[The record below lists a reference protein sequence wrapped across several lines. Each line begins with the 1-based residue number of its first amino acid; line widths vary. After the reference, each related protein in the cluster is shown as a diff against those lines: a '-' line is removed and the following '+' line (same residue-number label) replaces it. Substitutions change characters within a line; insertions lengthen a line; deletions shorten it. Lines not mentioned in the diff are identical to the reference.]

1 LQLTGGENNAW
12 TSSDITNYYTI
23 APTHNV
29 ETAFW
34 LESDRMLR
42 LAFTEQSLEVQRH
55 VVIEEFKQRNLNQP
69 YGDISQL
76 IRSVAFTTHPYRWP
90 VIGRQIEDIE
100 TATLEEVKEFFY
112 AHYAPNNAILCVS
125 GSISFDETVRLCE
138 KWFAPIPRREIA
150 PRNLPVE
157 PKQTAPRHLTVERD
171 VPLDAIVKV
180 YHMCARNGA
189 EYHACDLLSDVLG
202 TGASSRLYKELVQEK
217 QLFNSIDASISGEI
231 ECGLLIINGKL
242 NKGVSMEDGEAAI
255 LEEIEKL
262 QKHGVTEREMN
273 KVVNRFE
280 AEHLVSNLN
289 YTDKAISKWERGES
303 LPDVLTLKKV
313 ATILGSDVN
322 FILESHED
330 DDFITQKKSVFK
342 IQNRIAIC
350 SLAVTVVWLI
360 ATLIFVY
367 FKIYQQVDLWQAF
380 IAGVPASCLVLFV
393 LLRRWYKSNKLFSF
407 IVISL
412 FIWSG
417 IAFIYLSSLHLNM
430 WALFFIGVPI
440 QVIFILTYRLKM

>member
-1 LQLTGGENNAW
+1 MINVTRYTLSNGLRVLHHYDANTRMTALNVLYDVGSKDDNPHRTGFAHLFEHLMFGGSENIPDFDTPLQLTGGENNAW

-23 APTHNV
+23 APTHNI

-90 VIGRQIEDIE
+90 VIGKKIEDIE
-100 TATLEEVKEFFY
+100 TATMDEVKEFFY

-125 GSISFDETVRLCE
+125 GSITFEETVRLCE
-138 KWFAPIPRREIA
+138 KWFSPIPRREIA
-150 PRNLPVE
+150 LRDLPVE
-157 PKQTAPRHLTVERD
+157 PKQTEPRHLTVERD

-180 YHMCARNGA
+180 YHMCPRNGA
-189 EYHACDLLSDVLG
+189 QYHACDLLSDVLG
-202 TGASSRLYKELVQEK
+202 TGASSRLYAELVQEK

-242 NKGVSMEDGEAAI
+242 NKGVNIKDGEAAI

-262 QKHGVTEREMN
+262 QKHGVSYREMN
-273 KVVNRFE
+273 KVINRFE

-289 YTDKAISKWERGES
+289 YTDKAANLAYHELIGCAEDINTEVDKYKA
-303 LPDVLTLKKV
+303 LTPQDIQQAACDVLQENNCSTLYYLAK
-313 ATILGSDVN
+313 
-322 FILESHED
+322 
-330 DDFITQKKSVFK
+330 QK
-342 IQNRIAIC
+342 N
-350 SLAVTVVWLI
+350 VVE
-360 ATLIFVY
+360 
-367 FKIYQQVDLWQAF
+367 
-380 IAGVPASCLVLFV
+380 
-393 LLRRWYKSNKLFSF
+393 
-407 IVISL
+407 
-412 FIWSG
+412 
-417 IAFIYLSSLHLNM
+417 
-430 WALFFIGVPI
+430 
-440 QVIFILTYRLKM
+440 